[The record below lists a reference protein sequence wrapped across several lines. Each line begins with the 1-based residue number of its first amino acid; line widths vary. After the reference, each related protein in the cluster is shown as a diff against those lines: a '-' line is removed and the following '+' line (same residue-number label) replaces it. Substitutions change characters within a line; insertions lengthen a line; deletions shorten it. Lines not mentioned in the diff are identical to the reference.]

1 VSDWS
6 QQELLRQ
13 IRAGRR
19 EACEQFVC
27 AHYAGVYRFL
37 VHATRDAA
45 LAEDLTQETFA
56 AAWRT
61 IGSFEGRASLATWLH
76 RIAYRKL
83 LNAWRTRRRRDAGVA
98 RLALLRG
105 GEAHPSPLEWLLDDE
120 HARELYEAVQSL
132 EEGARLLIALH
143 YLQELSFRDM
153 AQVLDEPV
161 GTVKWRTSRALAQLK
176 ESLTA
181 TIDHESAS
189 GKSVEGPD
197 AGIAGSEAAG
207 PAAAAGPRDA

>member
-19 EACEQFVC
+19 EACEQFVRD
-27 AHYAGVYRFL
+27 HYAGVYRFL

-61 IGSFEGRASLATWLH
+61 IGRFEGKASLATWLH

-83 LNAWRTRRRRDAGVA
+83 LNAWRSRRRRDAGVA
-98 RLALLRG
+98 RLALVRE
-105 GEAHPSPLEWLLDDE
+105 GEAYTSPLEWLMGDE
-120 HARELYEAVQSL
+120 QGRQLYEAVQSL
-132 EEGARLLIALH
+132 AEGARLLIALH
-143 YLQELSFRDM
+143 YFQELSFDEM
-153 AQVLDEPV
+153 ADVLDEPV
-161 GTVKWRTSRALAQLK
+161 GTVKWKTSRALAQLK
-176 ESLTA
+176 HLLAA
-181 TIDHESAS
+181 TIDHESAWE
-189 GKSVEGPD
+189 KPVERPD
-197 AGIAGSEAAG
+197 ARIAGSEAAG
-207 PAAAAGPRDA
+207 PATAANSRDA